1 VDKPGA
7 EDPILMGIMAEIL
20 SEKFHALNMDVH
32 FLELLIQQPPESEQ
46 RAKFWLDLKGLVEP
60 RNPEYMTIV
69 HFKIQINFLK
79 KCTRSMMWQLATK

>member
-1 VDKPGA
+1 
-7 EDPILMGIMAEIL
+7 
-20 SEKFHALNMDVH
+20 
-32 FLELLIQQPPESEQ
+32 
-46 RAKFWLDLKGLVEP
+46 LVEP